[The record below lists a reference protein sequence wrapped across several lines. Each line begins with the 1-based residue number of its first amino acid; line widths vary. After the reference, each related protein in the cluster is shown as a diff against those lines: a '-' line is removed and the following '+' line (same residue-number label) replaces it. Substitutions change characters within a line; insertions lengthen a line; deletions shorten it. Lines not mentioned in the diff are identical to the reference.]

1 MDRIDEM
8 RAFLLVA
15 EARSFAQAARRLSV
29 SPAQVSKL
37 VARLEDRLGARLLN
51 RTTRDV
57 SLTDIGRAYLD
68 RARAVVEDLD
78 TLETSVRDSARGP
91 RGNLRVTAPMS
102 FGAAQLGPVL
112 LDFAEAYPEV
122 GLEVSFTDR
131 AVNLVDEGFDV
142 AIRIARLGDSSLVA
156 RKLAEARIVTCASP
170 EWVARHG
177 EPAHP
182 RDLSNQQV
190 IIDLNLKDPFV
201 WTFGRGRERID
212 VKVDG
217 RLRFSSAEAC
227 VDSALR
233 TFGVARAP
241 DFVAARHLNAKAL
254 TPLLCDFEPEP
265 IPIQAVYPHAR
276 HLAAKVRVFVDFLAQ
291 RFINMPEWACD

>member
-68 RARAVVEDLD
+68 RARAVLEEMEA
-78 TLETSVRDSARGP
+78 LETSVRDSAKGP
-91 RGNLRVTAPMS
+91 RGLLRVSAPVT
-102 FGAAQLGPVL
+102 FGAAQLGPAL

-122 GLEVSFTDR
+122 GLDVSFTDR
-131 AVNLVDEGFDV
+131 PVNLVDEGYDV
-142 AIRIARLGDSSLVA
+142 AVRIARMGDSSLVA
-156 RKLAEARIVTCASP
+156 RKLGEARIVTCASP
-170 EWVARHG
+170 EWIARHG
-177 EPAHP
+177 APEHP
-182 RDLSNQQV
+182 RDLSNQNV
-190 IIDLNLKDPFV
+190 VIDLNLKDPFT
-201 WTFGRGRERID
+201 WTYREGQERID

-217 RLRFSSAEAC
+217 RLHFSSAEAC
-227 VDSALR
+227 VDAALR
-233 TFGVARAP
+233 TFGPTRAP
-241 DFVAARHLNAKAL
+241 DFVAVKHLKAHRL
-254 TPLLCDFEPEP
+254 EPLLSDFEPEP
-265 IPIQAVYPHAR
+265 LPIQAVYPHAR
-276 HLAAKVRVFVDFLAQ
+276 HLAAKVRVFVDFLAE
-291 RFINMPEWACD
+291 RFARMPEWARE